1 MGYAHKIVNVIEAIE
16 SMDVD
21 NLDAALDGLYDYA
34 FEYELEPHDW
44 QLLADL
50 KARCDEGI
58 EEQEEKEAP

>member
-1 MGYAHKIVNVIEAIE
+1 MSYAHRILNVIEAIE

-34 FEYELEPHDW
+34 FEYELEPYDW

-50 KARCDEGI
+50 KARCDEDI
-58 EEQEEKEAP
+58 EEQEGNGVP

>member
-1 MGYAHKIVNVIEAIE
+1 MSYAHRILNVIEAIE

-34 FEYELEPHDW
+34 FEYELGPHDW

-50 KARCDEGI
+50 KARCDEDI
-58 EEQEEKEAP
+58 EEQEGNGVP